1 MRAMCLTQM
10 NGRKAVWLNPLAI
23 ESFAA
28 DTYAPDGRAVGTCI
42 FPRGGREEGHYAV
55 AESPEEVAELFE
67 LAIAGGV
74 RYVLPG
80 SVPEALARQLV
91 EAEKTG
97 GKP

>member
-1 MRAMCLTQM
+1 MCLTQM

-28 DTYAPDGRAVGTCI
+28 DTYDPDGKAVGTRI
-42 FPRGGREEGHYAV
+42 LPRGAMNEGFYAV

-80 SVPEALARQLV
+80 NVPEALARQLV